1 LIDSPAPSPGQLRLD
16 VALLSADR
24 RMAQR
29 MGLVCKSS
37 GHDFVTFE
45 RASELRAAL
54 SQGQPDVLLLDATVS
69 AEKAAQLASRIAETH
84 PALGIALATVGNE
97 GRSLHG
103 FRLINVR
110 RPRGRVADELELTF
124 IGIPAS
130 VHDIPA

>member
-1 LIDSPAPSPGQLRLD
+1 M
-16 VALLSADR
+16 LLSADP
-24 RMAQR
+24 RMAHR
-29 MGLVCKSS
+29 MGVVCTHS
-37 GHDFVTFE
+37 GHEVVAVE
-45 RASELRAAL
+45 QESELRLAL
-54 SQGQPDVLLLDATVS
+54 SHGQPDVLLLDATVS
-69 AEKAAQLASRIAETH
+69 TEKAAQLASRIAKSH